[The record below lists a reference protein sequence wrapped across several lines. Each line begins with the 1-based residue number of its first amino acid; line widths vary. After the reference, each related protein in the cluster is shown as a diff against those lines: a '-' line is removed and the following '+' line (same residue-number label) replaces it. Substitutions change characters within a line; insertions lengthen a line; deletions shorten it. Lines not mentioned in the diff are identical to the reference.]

1 MNSTESII
9 GKINAN
15 AQVIVDNIPVES
27 PSVYVYL
34 KEQFDQSNVT
44 NNYVFQFLYRS
55 FYRLDN
61 AGLTPEFKTKYFRI
75 MENNRNA
82 STFDVRSILEELYSI
97 PNRKG
102 QNTIQF
108 SFVTKMLN
116 TINDNYPI
124 YDNEV
129 KKVVGFKSP
138 SNTMNTQHRIEE
150 YLNQITYINTV
161 YRTILSAANDFT
173 ALDRFNQRF
182 QNVQM
187 SQVKKLDFIMWSAGK
202 IS

>member
-1 MNSTESII
+1 MNSSDNII

-34 KEQFDQSNVT
+34 KEQFDQSNVKD
-44 NNYVFQFLYRS
+44 NYVFQFLYRS

-61 AGLTPEFKTKYFRI
+61 AGLTPEFKTEYFRI

-82 STFDVRSILEELYSI
+82 ATFDVRSILDELYYL

-138 SNTMNTQHRIEE
+138 SNTRRMEDRIDE

-161 YRTILSAANDFT
+161 YSTILSRSNDFS
-173 ALDRFNQRF
+173 ALDLFDHRF

-187 SQVKKLDFIMWSAGK
+187 SQIKKLDFIMWSAGK